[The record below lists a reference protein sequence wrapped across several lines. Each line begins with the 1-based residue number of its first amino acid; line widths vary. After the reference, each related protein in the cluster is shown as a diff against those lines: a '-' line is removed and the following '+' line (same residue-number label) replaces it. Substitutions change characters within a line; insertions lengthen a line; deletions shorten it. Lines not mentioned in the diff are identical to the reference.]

1 MVIIGFD
8 PNYPKD
14 LWGKRTCGEIVFFF
28 MFNYHIIQNINLDY
42 RKELL
47 SENLGD

>member
-1 MVIIGFD
+1 MGE
-8 PNYPKD
+8 
-14 LWGKRTCGEIVFFF
+14 RTCGEVVFFF
-28 MFNYHIIQNINLDY
+28 FIFNYHIIQNINLDY

>member
-14 LWGKRTCGEIVFFF
+14 LWGRELVGRYCFF
-28 MFNYHIIQNINLDY
+28 MFNYHIIQNINLDC